1 MIDREDICSHVWL
14 VMALLVINWWHA
26 LFLDCLSCLLG
37 NNLLMRLLRLMRYT
51 WRTDHISSYHIIDLR
66 IIHFHGIDIGL
77 LLIVINQRYLL
88 CLNRIHVL
96 NRVEVTLTGS
106 VASLAN
112 LMQIHMIL
120 VLLSLRNH
128 STLVLVLN
136 IFDHVCV
143 SKLKHF
149 LVILRALWDYNTRT
163 VSRVL
168 LTKWSLRGNV
178 ILLLHF
184 LNLFKIESTFKSV
197 N

>member
-1 MIDREDICSHVWL
+1 
-14 VMALLVINWWHA
+14 
-26 LFLDCLSCLLG
+26 
-37 NNLLMRLLRLMRYT
+37 MRLLRLMRYT
-51 WRTDHISSYHIIDLR
+51 WRTDHISSHHIIDLR

>member
-1 MIDREDICSHVWL
+1 
-14 VMALLVINWWHA
+14 
-26 LFLDCLSCLLG
+26 
-37 NNLLMRLLRLMRYT
+37 MRLLRLMRYT